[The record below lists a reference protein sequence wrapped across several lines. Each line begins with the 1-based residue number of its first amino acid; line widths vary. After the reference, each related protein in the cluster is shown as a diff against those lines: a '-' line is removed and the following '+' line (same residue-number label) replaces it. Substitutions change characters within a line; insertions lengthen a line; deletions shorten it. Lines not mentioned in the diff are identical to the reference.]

1 MKPHQ
6 FTADN
11 KFEINLTSMIDLV
24 FLLMVFFI
32 MTFKIGEQEGDFSI
46 RMPLVGSGVGS
57 GPPDTELPLKLRL
70 RAAPNGDLASM
81 QLNEVALGVS
91 FPALHQTVVG
101 LLGNRGPTIGGSG
114 DGPEVE
120 IDTDYDL
127 RYEYVIQAIT
137 AVSGFREGNQTIPLI
152 DKIKF
157 APPRH

>member
-1 MKPHQ
+1 MKAHQ
-6 FTADN
+6 FKADN

-46 RMPLVGSGVGS
+46 RMPLVGNAVGI

-70 RAAPNGDLASM
+70 RAAANGDLAAM
-81 QLNEVALGVS
+81 QLNEVALGTS
-91 FPALHQTVVG
+91 FPALHQTVIG
-101 LLGNRGPTIGGSG
+101 LLGNRGPSTGSG

-120 IDTDYDL
+120 IDTDYNL
-127 RYEYVIQAIT
+127 RYEYVIEAIT
-137 AVSGFREGNQTIPLI
+137 AVSGFREGNQTVPLI